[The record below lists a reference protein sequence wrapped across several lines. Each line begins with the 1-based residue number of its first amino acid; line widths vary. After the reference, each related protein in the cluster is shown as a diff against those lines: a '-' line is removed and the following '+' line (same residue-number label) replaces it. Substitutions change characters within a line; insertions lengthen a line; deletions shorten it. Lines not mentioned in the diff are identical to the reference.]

1 PVLDASPE
9 AFLSAFTNHLLVN
22 QRLAQVLV
30 PGMKTSGYGRIVN
43 VISTS
48 VKAPLHGLGVSNTV
62 RAAVGNWAKTLAT
75 ELAPS
80 GITVNNVLPGATA
93 TERLT
98 AIIDGRA
105 ARTGRPSAEMK
116 AEVPMGRFAAPAEI
130 AAAVAFLASPAA
142 SYITGINIP
151 VDGGR
156 TPNL

>member
-1 PVLDASPE
+1 MVWA
-9 AFLSAFTNHLLVN
+9 
-22 QRLAQVLV
+22 
-30 PGMKTSGYGRIVN
+30 
-43 VISTS
+43 
-48 VKAPLHGLGVSNTV
+48 KAPFSSRRRT
-62 RAAVGNWAKTLAT
+62 TLAT

-105 ARTGRPSAEMK
+105 GRTGRPYSEIEDEMK
-116 AEVPMGRFAAPAEI
+116 AEVPMGRFADPAEI